1 MEHQL
6 SLSSDNYIE
15 LVLCLVFE
23 LIREMRMGIS
33 TKMKPCD
40 MIWARL
46 QPGSGNAEKFAFSTD
61 ILPFKTLPR
70 SQLERVNDG
79 KAAYKLQ

>member
-1 MEHQL
+1 MLLALIVRKSCSSMEHQL

-40 MIWARL
+40 MI
-46 QPGSGNAEKFAFSTD
+46 
-61 ILPFKTLPR
+61 
-70 SQLERVNDG
+70 
-79 KAAYKLQ
+79 